1 MAPSNAALVEK
12 AARIIE
18 VLGDH
23 VATPNDARQIL
34 GLHPPRDSGQGDR
47 A

>member
-1 MAPSNAALVEK
+1 M

-23 VATPNDARQIL
+23 VATPNDARKIL
-34 GLHPPRDSGQGDR
+34 GLHPPSR
-47 A
+47 